1 MPVVAFADIGKAA
14 KGLLG
19 GDKATGTFQF
29 DPKISVTSTTSS
41 GVAVTAAGVQKAD
54 KVCPAT
60 HRKRCSQ
67 IGQLNM

>member
-41 GVAVTAAGVQKAD
+41 GVAFTATGVQKAD
-54 KVCPAT
+54 KVCSAT
-60 HRKRCSQ
+60 HRKCYRR
-67 IGQLNM
+67 IGL